1 MDYFSQKIYFVVSDT
16 QPQNTPRTRA
26 EFLSRCHEIE
36 ALLPAQGN
44 NVAFVEAIFTFFRDC
59 GLITRDNIELLSDKY
74 RCNRTFSCNMNPLG
88 GVLRREGLPMSTG
101 RTLRYYCTKN
111 RGRAVI
117 CQGEV
122 YYISNDWYAM
132 SAARP
137 TKNIFYDWVLQ
148 KAYAKFAFV

>member
-36 ALLPAQGN
+36 ALLPAQGD

-59 GLITRDNIELLSDKY
+59 GLITRDNIEILSDKY
-74 RCNRTFSCNMNPLG
+74 RCKRTFSCTMNPLG
-88 GVLRREGLPMSTG
+88 GVLRRASLLTSRSGV
-101 RTLRYYCTKN
+101 RRYYCTKN

-117 CQGEV
+117 CEGEV
-122 YYISNDWYAM
+122 YYISNDWYEM

-148 KAYAKFAFV
+148 KAYANLTFA